1 MVPAPARK
9 LAGTECGVT
18 LQDKPLAEPELVHS
32 PRPMTGLFATLTVEQ
47 KKMVLDYCGEES
59 FGDPTFARK

>member
-1 MVPAPARK
+1 
-9 LAGTECGVT
+9 VT